1 MQNIL
6 NCGRKLN
13 PITCLKL
20 LDAGLNNVREPEK
33 EFSCMSEHDFNDWLR
48 DKMENDTVS
57 SEYKFNTSSATRE
70 NQVTEPTKTLL
81 LPLSLEN
88 NASVSGTASVLE
100 EFGRQFKIPCDH
112 AKLVLQYDEH
122 LKH

>member
-1 MQNIL
+1 
-6 NCGRKLN
+6 
-13 PITCLKL
+13 
-20 LDAGLNNVREPEK
+20 
-33 EFSCMSEHDFNDWLR
+33 MSEHDFDDWLR

-57 SEYKFNTSSATRE
+57 SEYKFTTSSATRE
-70 NQVTEPTKTLL
+70 NQVTEPTRTLL

-122 LKH
+122 LTLTAHENTMSSCICCRSTRRKWKNFNCN